1 MPFIALIPAK
11 IEYQAPYPHVTL
23 AVADNEVYS
32 NTVVETS
39 EGTTTDEGSN
49 ATETAS
55 LSTSGEVV
63 SVYCECVRYLREV
76 LGIKIRGNADSIPVN
91 LTEPEVG
98 AVIKMKYPNGYHVAL
113 IKYKLIDRLVI
124 QESNYHTCKADER
137 VIMLSDSH
145 IVGYYYVNPN
155 P

>member
-32 NTVVETS
+32 TEVTPIL
-39 EGTTTDEGSN
+39 GTTTSQEGEDSD
-49 ATETAS
+49 TAVG
-55 LSTSGEVV
+55 STSPTAV